1 MRKAWSSQAEEGGR
15 GIMAKHTVSGAC
27 RPLGVSGISDCRAT
41 VRLRTRTPSISCH
54 ARSRCAIGPARA
66 QRLPGRQR
74 QADIDNSVRHPR
86 PWRPAKWLLTPAKSE
101 ERRVGK
107 EWYRTCRFRWRP
119 YLYKKKR
126 KILTKNNI

>member
-86 PWRPAKWLLTPAKSE
+86 PWRPAKVLSTHARSE
-101 ERRVGK
+101 EHTSELQSLMRISYAVFFFK
-107 EWYRTCRFRWRP
+107 
-119 YLYKKKR
+119 
-126 KILTKNNI
+126 KNNPNYIL